1 MWQGLELLCIFA
13 QHVCTG
19 ISSKTSVP
27 FASGTVGFDTLS
39 KQLMVSGESL
49 IDGIPAN
56 KDLGYTPEKENHL
69 KHSRIGR
76 ICPFS
81 NFQVLGNL
89 VLLVGSK
96 KKQQHNK
103 EHVGKLRKLHTAPNS
118 STWTSSWNR
127 FASHSHK
134 WLVEFWCILPK
145 GLVLSIWKLGPWGI

>member
-1 MWQGLELLCIFA
+1 MLVFRGVLWIFA
-13 QHVCTG
+13 QHVST
-19 ISSKTSVP
+19 ISSKTFVP
-27 FASGTVGFDTLS
+27 CASGTVGFDTLS

-81 NFQVLGNL
+81 NFQVLWNL
-89 VLLVGSK
+89 VLLVGYK

-103 EHVGKLRKLHTAPNS
+103 EHVGKLSKLTLSRIHPLERHLGTGLLLTA
-118 STWTSSWNR
+118 TSDLWI
-127 FASHSHK
+127 FD
-134 WLVEFWCILPK
+134 VFFPK
-145 GLVLSIWKLGPWGI
+145 ELVLSIWKLGPWGI